1 MQFTICCVII
11 VNGNHIEQ
19 EKKVCGPPKHSIAAG
34 RRKDTGSGRI
44 RRTAFAARF
53 PTKEDF
59 MDNKELQKKVWTNL
73 EKSQKKAAKF
83 EDTVAVSFSLISE
96 ADEDL
101 YVAVVDGKLSVE
113 PYRYADNGC
122 EIEASADVV
131 NKMFAGDL
139 SFDKALKDGLAKVK
153 SGDVAKFKA
162 LECLVPSKKSAAK
175 KPAAKKTAAKKTT
188 AKTAAKKPA
197 AKKPAAKKAPAKTA
211 AKTAAK
217 PAAKP
222 AAPAAKPAAP
232 AAKPAAPAAKP
243 AAPAAKPA
251 APAAKPA
258 APAAKPAAPA
268 AKPPVKK

>member
-1 MQFTICCVII
+1 M
-11 VNGNHIEQ
+11 N
-19 EKKVCGPPKHSIAAG
+19 
-34 RRKDTGSGRI
+34 
-44 RRTAFAARF
+44 
-53 PTKEDF
+53 
-59 MDNKELQKKVWTNL
+59 NKELQKKVWTNI

-96 ADEDL
+96 SDEDL

-131 NKMFAGDL
+131 NKLFAGDL
-139 SFDKALKDGLAKVK
+139 SFDKALKDGLATVK

-175 KPAAKKTAAKKTT
+175 KTAGAKSAKKATAKAPAKKTAA
-188 AKTAAKKPA
+188 
-197 AKKPAAKKAPAKTA
+197 KPAAKKAPAKAA
-211 AKTAAK
+211 AKKAPAK
-217 PAAKP
+217 TAAKP

-258 APAAKPAAPA
+258 G
-268 AKPPVKK
+268 KK